1 MTDSSSNPARK
12 DVGTLIV
19 AGLFVALGL
28 ITLNDVTGYS
38 DTDSIVFPS
47 FVAYA
52 LIFMSVLVII
62 YSWLKPNPDNGFG
75 QGNWWRRL
83 LLVASMIAALS
94 GDALCGLLTGN
105 SDCLCRQPD
114 RRAA

>member
-1 MTDSSSNPARK
+1 LA
-12 DVGTLIV
+12 
-19 AGLFVALGL
+19 L

-75 QGNWWRRL
+75 RGQ
-83 LLVASMIAALS
+83 LVAPAAAGRKHDRCLP
-94 GDALCGLLTGN
+94 GDALCGVLTGN
-105 SDCLCRQPD
+105 GDCLCRQPD
-114 RRAA
+114 RRPA